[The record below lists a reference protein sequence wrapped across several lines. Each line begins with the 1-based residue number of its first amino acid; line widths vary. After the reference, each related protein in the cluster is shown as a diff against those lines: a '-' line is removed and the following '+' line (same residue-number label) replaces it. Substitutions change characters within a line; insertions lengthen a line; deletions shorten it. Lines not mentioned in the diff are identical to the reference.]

1 MNGNEIESLGVIREA
16 FCLANLL
23 EVGADVLVRDGVE
36 VEALNTRENCLG
48 NLLRIGCAQHKH
60 NVSGRFFKRLEQG
73 IKSLRREHVNLI
85 DDVDLVGT
93 LNRGIV
99 DASNDLLAD
108 IVDTRATCR
117 VELVDV
123 RVLTSCNEATLLAGT
138 VGQLTCTLLAEQGLG
153 EDACHRCFASTART
167 TEQIRMARAAFAN
180 CMFERRDNVFLAYD
194 LLEGRRAILA
204 IERFH
209 EHTFWPQ
216 EGRSTDTS
224 HLGTVDFQV

>member
-1 MNGNEIESLGVIREA
+1 M
-16 FCLANLL
+16 
-23 EVGADVLVRDGVE
+23 GADVLVRDGVE

-60 NVSGRFFKRLEQG
+60 NVGGRFFKGLEQG

-108 IVDTRATCR
+108 IVDTCTTCR
-117 VELVDV
+117 VELVDI
-123 RVLTSCNEATLLAGT
+123 RMLTGCNKAALLAGT
-138 VGQLTCTLLAEQGLG
+138 VGQLSCTLLAEQSFG
-153 EDACHRCFASTART
+153 EDARHRCFASTART

-180 CMFERRDNVFLAYD
+180 CMFERRNNVFLAYD

-216 EGRSTDTS
+216 EGRSTDTAY
-224 HLGTVDFQV
+224 LGTVDM